1 MQVGTLSTA
10 QNLPGVGEVPPL
22 NGIRSKWNGE
32 CSFAFCSCSG
42 NILNLDFADL
52 LSQDQEPMGKHC
64 KFLWRLRGLAGL
76 VRPLMNAESNNDFV
90 GTFYKMLGLHP
101 WDGKSEQVKHSQGR
115 RS

>member
-1 MQVGTLSTA
+1 MQVGILSTA
-10 QNLPGVGEVPPL
+10 QNLSGVGEVPPPQ
-22 NGIRSKWNGE
+22 WNPVEMEWGM
-32 CSFAFCSCSG
+32 FLRLFG

-52 LSQDQEPMGKHC
+52 LSQDREPMGKHC

-76 VRPLMNAESNNDFV
+76 VRPLMNAGSNNDFV

-101 WDGKSEQVKHSQGR
+101 WDGKSEQGKHSQGR